1 VNHKHMLDIQYDRL
15 VELRCDTCGHRRP
28 HGQAECDQQRQPNR
42 DDQRKYVAQID
53 AADMQQG
60 AVGSLGCAA

>member
-1 VNHKHMLDIQYDRL
+1 MLDIQYDRL

-60 AVGSLGCAA
+60 AV